1 MKAIVAEQ
9 YGSPDVLQLKEV
21 SKPTPQEDEILVKV
35 HAAAANAGDWHLL
48 RGTPFLVRLMTG
60 LLKPKFQILGA
71 DVAGTVEAVGAN
83 VTKFQPGDEVFG
95 DLSGS
100 GFGAFAEYVS
110 APEDVFVLKP
120 ADVPFEEAAAV
131 LSAALTALQG
141 LRQEG
146 KVQSGQK
153 VLVNGA
159 SGGVGT
165 FAVQIAKA
173 LGAEVTGVCSTRN
186 VEMVRSI
193 GADHVVDYTQE
204 DFTQNGQQYDLIL
217 DAAAFR
223 PLSDYKRALAPTGA
237 YILVGGS
244 TARLFQLMFMGPV
257 FSKKEGQRFGTF
269 MKKSNQVDMLFMKEL
284 LEDRKIVSVIDRRYP
299 LSATPDAIRYLE
311 EGHARGKI
319 IITVGDEQ

>member
-1 MKAIVAEQ
+1 MKAIVYAT
-9 YGSPDVLQLKEV
+9 YGPPDSLVLQEV
-21 SKPTPQEDEILVKV
+21 EKPVPNADEVLVKV
-35 HAAAANAGDWHLL
+35 RAASANPADWHAL
-48 RGTPFLVRLMTG
+48 RGSPFFVRLSMG
-60 LLKPKFQILGA
+60 FPKPKRTILGS
-71 DVAGTVEAVGAN
+71 DIAGQVEAVGKD
-83 VTKFQPGDEVFG
+83 VTQFEIGDEVFG
-95 DLSGS
+95 DLSTS
-100 GFGAFAEYVS
+100 GMGGFAEYTCVS
-110 APEDVFVLKP
+110 EQMLARKP
-120 ADVPFEEAAAV
+120 TNLSFEQAAAV
-131 LSAALTALQG
+131 PVAAITALQA
-141 LRQEG
+141 LRNA
-146 KVQSGQK
+146 GQIEAGQR
-153 VLVNGA
+153 VLINGA

-173 LGAEVTGVCSTRN
+173 LGADVTGFCSTRN

-257 FSKKEGQRFGTF
+257 LSKKEGQRFGTF
-269 MKKSNQVDMLFMKEL
+269 MKKSKQSDMVFMKEL
-284 LEDRKIVSVIDRRYP
+284 LEDRKIVPVIDRRYP

-319 IITVGDEQ
+319 IITVGDEH